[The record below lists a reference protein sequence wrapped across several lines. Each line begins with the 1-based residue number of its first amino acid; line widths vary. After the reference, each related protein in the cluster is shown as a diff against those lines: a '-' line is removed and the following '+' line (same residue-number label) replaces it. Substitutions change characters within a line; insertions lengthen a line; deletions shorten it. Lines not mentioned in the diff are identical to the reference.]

1 MSKRGLLLLI
11 IRVYRLLSNVC
22 KELLSYHLQA
32 TSLKYKR
39 IIFQFLLLLLYN
51 LKSNLESNCSKQK
64 CDLSAVVTCSEIPL
78 WMYFSVYHF
87 ARPGNS

>member
-11 IRVYRLLSNVC
+11 IRVYRSLSNVC
-22 KELLSYHLQA
+22 KELLSYYLQA

-51 LKSNLESNCSKQK
+51 LKSNLESNCSKRK
-64 CDLSAVVTCSEIPL
+64 CDLSAAVTCSEIL
-78 WMYFSVYHF
+78 SWMYFSVYHF